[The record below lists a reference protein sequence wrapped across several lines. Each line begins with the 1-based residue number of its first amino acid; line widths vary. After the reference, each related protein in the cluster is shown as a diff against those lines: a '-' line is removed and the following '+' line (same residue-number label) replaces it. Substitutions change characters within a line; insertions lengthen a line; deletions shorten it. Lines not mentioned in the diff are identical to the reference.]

1 MGALESITAPVVH
14 FRSPGPRHMFDSRR
28 DSLPREHNWVPDTE
42 TTVPKAKGESAP
54 LMVADFV
61 SAESPVT

>member
-1 MGALESITAPVVH
+1 
-14 FRSPGPRHMFDSRR
+14 MFDSRR